1 MARYVRRNPEFL
13 GEDMMTVAWQA
24 LGLGAAGAV
33 NDKMVAPILSKL
45 VPGNY
50 SGGAIGKVV
59 DAVSPAVAAWVLGI
73 GVGFVSRDVGRKMKH
88 GGFVLA
94 GGKFLSAFIPGYG
107 LSANFPAIPL
117 PSFGAKA
124 LPPAPVAPANGA
136 AALTR
141 LGVGKMGL

>member
-33 NDKMVAPILSKL
+33 NDKIMAPILSR
-45 VPGNY
+45 VMPGNY
-50 SGGAIGKVV
+50 SGGAVGKVI
-59 DAVSPAVAAWVLGI
+59 DAVSTALAAWALGV
-73 GVGFVSRDVGRKMKH
+73 GVGFASRDVGRKMKH
-88 GGFVLA
+88 GGFILA

-107 LSANFPAIPL
+107 LSSNFPAIPL
-117 PSFGAKA
+117 PSFGARA
-124 LPPAPVAPANGA
+124 LPPAPVAAPNGA

-141 LGVGKMGL
+141 LGIGKMGL